1 MQLVTTIRADI
12 EAAQKILRE
21 EAEAQKASLTE
32 QKEREKEDVRRE
44 MRGEMEVALAAKEK
58 DKEVIRSYAV

>member
-1 MQLVTTIRADI
+1 MQLVTTPRADL

-21 EAEAQKASLTE
+21 DAEAQKASLTE

-58 DKEVIRSYAV
+58 DKEVIH